1 MTLYLSTTAALR
13 PTPATAVVAELIR
26 IRGTVQG
33 VGFRPTVYRLAQQLG
48 LRGQVVNDG
57 QGVRVRVAGPAHGL
71 DQLVA
76 ELQRQAPPLARITA
90 VERQPLALA
99 AVPEA
104 DFTIGP
110 SQATAVRTE
119 MAPDAATCPQ
129 CVADM
134 FNATSR
140 YFHYPFTNCTHCGP
154 RLSLIRKL
162 PYDRQQTA
170 MAAFPLCAD
179 CQAEYQD
186 SQQRRFHA
194 QPIACPACGPQLW
207 IETGE
212 GDRLPLAA
220 DAGAQIAA
228 LLLAGEILA
237 IKGLGGVHLA
247 GDATNSA
254 TVGRLRQ
261 AKGRDHKPFALMVR
275 DLAVLAAY
283 ARVSP
288 QEAALLTSP
297 AAPIVVLNRQDT
309 EADLPLAPDLAPG
322 VASLGVMLPHT
333 PLHHLIFR
341 HLDRP
346 MVMTSGN
353 YTGQPQCIGNPETRQ
368 QLGSIASHLVLHN
381 RDILHRVEDSLV
393 RVVAGQ
399 VQVWR
404 RARGYAPV
412 PLALPPGFE
421 AAPPLLALGGE
432 LKSAFCLLRSGQAIL
447 SQHLGDLERGAVYQA
462 YQETLAW
469 YLEVFQHQPQG
480 LVIDR
485 HPEYLSSKLGQEWGD
500 RQGLPL
506 TRVGHHHAHIA
517 ACLAD
522 NQVPLGSAPVLGIAL
537 DGLGYG
543 EDDGLWGGEFL
554 LVDYRHCR
562 RLAHLKPVALL
573 GGSQAMRQP
582 WRNTYA
588 QLLAA
593 LGSWSTLAAQFG
605 DLELVAFL
613 DQQPRPL
620 LDAMLSQG
628 LNAPLSSSAGRL
640 FDAVAAALG
649 CCRLASYEG
658 QGAIALESL
667 VRSAD
672 LEAALASAYPFRV
685 LAGATAQ
692 DPLVLDPTPL
702 WPALLGDLQRPTAPG
717 LIAARFH
724 QGLAMAIAN
733 LAADLAHRH
742 RLTTVALSG
751 GVWQNAILATQV
763 PPLLTAQGLTV
774 LTHRQV
780 PTNDGGICLG
790 QAVVA
795 AARQMPLPSPG
806 LAV

>member
-1 MTLYLSTTAALR
+1 
-13 PTPATAVVAELIR
+13 
-26 IRGTVQG
+26 
-33 VGFRPTVYRLAQQLG
+33 
-48 LRGQVVNDG
+48 
-57 QGVRVRVAGPAHGL
+57 
-71 DQLVA
+71 
-76 ELQRQAPPLARITA
+76 
-90 VERQPLALA
+90 
-99 AVPEA
+99 
-104 DFTIGP
+104 
-110 SQATAVRTE
+110 
-119 MAPDAATCPQ
+119 MA
-129 CVADM
+129 
-134 FNATSR
+134 S
-140 YFHYPFTNCTHCGP
+140 
-154 RLSLIRKL
+154 
-162 PYDRQQTA
+162 
-170 MAAFPLCAD
+170 FPLCAD

-194 QPIACPACGPQLW
+194 QPIACPTCGPQLW
-207 IETGE
+207 IETSQ

-220 DAGAQIAA
+220 DVGAQIAA
-228 LLLAGEILA
+228 LLMAGDILA

-247 GDATNSA
+247 GDATNPV
-254 TVGRLRQ
+254 TVGRLRR

-275 DLAVLAAY
+275 DLTVLAPY

-333 PLHHLIFR
+333 PLHHLIFH

-353 YTGQPQCIGNPETRQ
+353 YAGQPQCISNREARQ
-368 QLGSIASHLVLHN
+368 RLGSIASHLVLHN

-399 VQVWR
+399 GQVWR
-404 RARGYAPV
+404 RARGYAPA

-421 AAPPLLALGGE
+421 ATPPLLALGGE
-432 LKSAFCLLRSGQAIL
+432 LKSSFCLLRSGQAIL
-447 SQHLGDLERGAVYQA
+447 SQQLGDLEQGAVYQA

-469 YLEVFQHQPQG
+469 YLEVFQHQPEG

-485 HPEYLSSKLGQEWGD
+485 HPEYLSSKWGQEWGD
-500 RQGLPL
+500 HQGLPV

-522 NQVPLGSAPVLGIAL
+522 NQVPLGSGPVLGIAL

-543 EDDGLWGGEFL
+543 EDGGLWGGEFL
-554 LVDYRHCR
+554 LVDYRQCR
-562 RLAHLKPVALL
+562 RMAHLKPVALL
-573 GGSQAMRQP
+573 GGSQAMAQP

-593 LGSWSTLAAQFG
+593 LGSWSTLEEQFG

-613 DQQPRPL
+613 GQQPRPL

-667 VRSAD
+667 IKQAD
-672 LEAALASAYPFRV
+672 LAAARASAYPFQV
-685 LAGATAQ
+685 VAGATAQ
-692 DPLVLDPTPL
+692 DPLVLDPAPL
-702 WPALLGDLQRPTAPG
+702 WPVLLRDLQCHTAPG

-724 QGLAMAIAN
+724 QGLARAIAH
-733 LAADLAHRH
+733 LARDLAQRH
-742 RLTTVALSG
+742 GLTTVALSG
-751 GVWQNAILATQV
+751 GVWQNTILATQV
-763 PPLLTAQGLTV
+763 PRWLTAQGLTV

-780 PTNDGGICLG
+780 PTNDGGLCLG

-795 AARQMPLPSPG
+795 AARQLPLP
-806 LAV
+806 

>member
-1 MTLYLSTTAALR
+1 MTPSLPVAPVLPSTPTAE
-13 PTPATAVVAELIR
+13 VKAELIR

-33 VGFRPTVYRLAQQLG
+33 VGFRPTVCRLAQHLS
-48 LRGQVVNDG
+48 LRGQVLNDG
-57 QGVRVRVAGPAHGL
+57 QGVLVRVAGPPQGIN
-71 DQLVA
+71 QLVV
-76 ELQRQAPPLARITA
+76 ELGRQAPPLARITT
-90 VERQPLALA
+90 VDRQPLALA
-99 AVPEA
+99 AVPEP

-110 SQATAVRTE
+110 SQATAVHTA
-119 MAPDAATCPQ
+119 MAPDAATCPR

-134 FNATSR
+134 FNPTSR

-154 RLSLIRKL
+154 RLSLIRGL
-162 PYDRQQTA
+162 PYDRHQTA
-170 MAAFPLCAD
+170 MAAFALCAD

-194 QPIACPACGPQLW
+194 QPISCPACGPHLW
-207 IETGE
+207 IETGG

-220 DAGAQIAA
+220 DVGAQIAA
-228 LLLAGEILA
+228 LLLAGRILA
-237 IKGLGGVHLA
+237 IKGVGGVHLA
-247 GDATNSA
+247 GDATNPV
-254 TVGRLRQ
+254 TVGRLRR

-275 DLAVLAAY
+275 DLTVLAAY

-297 AAPIVVLNRQDT
+297 AAPIVVLNRQET
-309 EADLPLAPDLAPG
+309 EIDLPLAPDLAPG
-322 VASLGVMLPHT
+322 VGSLGVMLPHT
-333 PLHHLIFR
+333 PLHQLIFR

-353 YTGQPQCIGNPETRQ
+353 YAGQPQCISNREARQ

-399 VQVWR
+399 GQVWR
-404 RARGYAPV
+404 RARGYAPA

-432 LKSAFCLLRSGQAIL
+432 LKSSFCLLRSGQAIL
-447 SQHLGDLERGAVYQA
+447 SQHLGDLEQGAVYQA
-462 YQETLAW
+462 YHETLTW
-469 YLEVFQHQPQG
+469 YLEVFQHQPEG

-485 HPEYLSSKLGQEWGD
+485 HPEYLSSKWGQEWGD
-500 RQGLPL
+500 RQGLPV

-522 NQVPLGSAPVLGIAL
+522 NQVPLGAAPVLGIAL

-543 EDDGLWGGEFL
+543 EDGGLWGGEFL
-554 LVDYRHCR
+554 LADYRHCR

-573 GGSQAMRQP
+573 GGSQAIRQP

-593 LGSWSTLAAQFG
+593 LGRWTALEEQFG

-613 DQQPRPL
+613 RQQPRPL

-628 LNAPLSSSAGRL
+628 LNAPLTSSAGRL

-667 VRSAD
+667 VSQAD
-672 LEAALASAYPFRV
+672 LAAAQASAYPFRV
-685 LAGATAQ
+685 VAGATAQ
-692 DPLVLDPTPL
+692 APLVLDPAPL
-702 WPALLGDLQRPTAPG
+702 WPALLRDLQRPTALG

-724 QGLAMAIAN
+724 QGLAQAI
-733 LAADLAHRH
+733 ADLARDLAQRH
-742 RLTTVALSG
+742 GLTTIALSG
-751 GVWQNAILATQV
+751 GVWQNTILAIQV
-763 PPLLTAQGLTV
+763 PRWLTAQGLTV
-774 LTHRQV
+774 LTHREV
-780 PTNDGGICLG
+780 PTNDGGLCLG

-795 AARQMPLPSPG
+795 AARQLPLP
-806 LAV
+806 

>member
-1 MTLYLSTTAALR
+1 MPRYLSTAAALLS
-13 PTPATAVVAELIR
+13 TPATGVVAELIR

-57 QGVRVRVAGPAHGL
+57 QGVLVRVAGLAHGL

-99 AVPEA
+99 AVPEV

-119 MAPDAATCPQ
+119 MAVDAATCPQ
-129 CVADM
+129 CVADI
-134 FNATSR
+134 FNPTSR

-154 RLSLIRKL
+154 RLSLIRGL
-162 PYDRQQTA
+162 PYDRHQTA
-170 MAAFPLCAD
+170 MASFPLCAD

-194 QPIACPACGPQLW
+194 QPIACPTCGPQLW
-207 IETGE
+207 IETGA
-212 GDRLPLAA
+212 GDRLPLAT

-228 LLLAGEILA
+228 LLLAGDILA

-247 GDATNSA
+247 GDATNPT
-254 TVGRLRQ
+254 TVGRLRR
-261 AKGRDHKPFALMVR
+261 AKRRDHKPFALMVR
-275 DLAVLAAY
+275 DLTVLAPY

-297 AAPIVVLNRQDT
+297 AAPIVVLNRQNT

-353 YTGQPQCIGNPETRQ
+353 YAGQPQCISNREARQ
-368 QLGSIASHLVLHN
+368 QLGSISSHLVLHN

-399 VQVWR
+399 GQVWR
-404 RARGYAPV
+404 RARGYAPA

-432 LKSAFCLLRSGQAIL
+432 LKSSFCLLRSGQAIL
-447 SQHLGDLERGAVYQA
+447 SQHLGDLEQGAVYQA

-469 YLEVFQHQPQG
+469 YLEVFEHQPEG

-485 HPEYLSSKLGQEWGD
+485 HPEYLSSKWGQEWGD
-500 RQGLPL
+500 LQGLPV

-522 NQVPLGSAPVLGIAL
+522 NQVPLGTAPVLGIAL

-543 EDDGLWGGEFL
+543 EDGGLWGGEFL
-554 LVDYRHCR
+554 LVDYHHCR

-573 GGSQAMRQP
+573 GGSQAMAQP

-593 LGSWSTLAAQFG
+593 LGSWSTLEEQFG

-613 DQQPRPL
+613 GQQPRSL

-649 CCRLASYEG
+649 CCRVASYEG

-667 VRSAD
+667 VREAD
-672 LEAALASAYPFRV
+672 LAAAVASGYPFRV
-685 LAGATAQ
+685 AAGATAQ
-692 DPLVLDPTPL
+692 DPLVLDPAPL
-702 WPALLGDLQRPTAPG
+702 WPALLRDLQRPTAPG

-724 QGLAMAIAN
+724 QGLAMAIAH
-733 LAADLAHRH
+733 LARDLAQRH
-742 RLTTVALSG
+742 GLTTVALSG

-763 PPLLTAQGLTV
+763 PRWLTAQGLTV

-780 PTNDGGICLG
+780 PTNDGGLCLG

-795 AARQMPLPSPG
+795 AAQQLPLP
-806 LAV
+806 

>member
-1 MTLYLSTTAALR
+1 MTLYLSTTAALL
-13 PTPATAVVAELIR
+13 PTPATALVAELIR

-346 MVMTSGN
+346 MVLTSGN

-667 VRSAD
+667 VRPAD
-672 LEAALASAYPFRV
+672 LAAALHSAYPFRV

-795 AARQMPLPSPG
+795 AARQIPPAPL
-806 LAV
+806 A

>member
-1 MTLYLSTTAALR
+1 TPSL
-13 PTPATAVVAELIR
+13 PATPPLSSPPMVGVVAELIR

-48 LRGQVVNDG
+48 LRGQVINDG
-57 QGVRVRVAGPAHGL
+57 QGVLLRVAGPPQAIN
-71 DQLVA
+71 QLVLG
-76 ELQRQAPPLARITA
+76 LQRQPPPLARITV

-99 AVPEA
+99 AVPEPG
-104 DFTIGP
+104 FTIGP

-119 MAPDAATCPQ
+119 IAPDAAPCPQ
-129 CVADM
+129 CVADI
-134 FNATSR
+134 FNPTSR
-140 YFHYPFTNCTHCGP
+140 HFRYPFTNCTHCGP
-154 RLSLIRKL
+154 RLSLIREL
-162 PYDRQQTA
+162 PYDRRQTV
-170 MAAFPLCAD
+170 MAIFPLCAD
-179 CQAEYQD
+179 CQTEYQD

-194 QPIACPACGPQLW
+194 QPIACPTCGPQLW
-207 IETGE
+207 IETSQ

-228 LLLAGEILA
+228 LLMAGEILA

-247 GDATNSA
+247 GDATNPTS
-254 TVGRLRQ
+254 VGRLRQ

-275 DLAVLAAY
+275 DLTVLAAY

-297 AAPIVVLNRQDT
+297 AAPIVVLNRRHT
-309 EADLPLAPDLAPG
+309 EASPPLAPDLAPG

-333 PLHHLIFR
+333 PLHHLIFH

-353 YTGQPQCIGNPETRQ
+353 YAGQPPCLTNRQ
-368 QLGSIASHLVLHN
+368 ARHQLGSIASHLVLHN
-381 RDILHRVEDSLV
+381 RPILHRVEDSLV

-404 RARGYAPV
+404 RARGYAPA

-421 AAPPLLALGGE
+421 AAPPWLALGGE
-432 LKSAFCLLRSGQAIL
+432 MKSSFCLLRSGQAIL
-447 SQHLGDLERGAVYQA
+447 SQYLGDLGQEAVYQA

-480 LVIDR
+480 LVVDL
-485 HPEYLSSKLGQEWGD
+485 HPEYLASKLGQEWGD
-500 RQGLPL
+500 RQGLPVI
-506 TRVGHHHAHIA
+506 RVGHHHAHIA

-522 NQVPLGSAPVLGIAL
+522 NQIPLGLGPVLGIAL

-543 EDDGLWGGEFL
+543 EDGGLWGGEFL
-554 LVDYRHCR
+554 LVDYRQCR

-573 GGSQAMRQP
+573 GGSQAMAQP

-593 LGSWSTLAAQFG
+593 LGSWSTLEEQFG

-613 DQQPRPL
+613 GQQPRPL
-620 LDAMLSQG
+620 LEAMLSQG

-667 VRSAD
+667 IKQAD
-672 LEAALASAYPFRV
+672 LEAALDSAYPFRV
-685 LAGATAQ
+685 LAGATSQ
-692 DPLVLDPTPL
+692 DPLVLDPAPL
-702 WPALLGDLQRPTAPG
+702 WPALLKDLQRPTALG

-724 QGLAMAIAN
+724 QGLARAI
-733 LAADLAHRH
+733 ADLARDLAQRH
-742 RLTTVALSG
+742 GLTTVALSG
-751 GVWQNAILATQV
+751 GVWQNTILATQV
-763 PPLLTAQGLTV
+763 PRRLTAQGLTV

-780 PTNDGGICLG
+780 PTNDGGLCLG

-795 AARQMPLPSPG
+795 AAQQMPSPG

>member
-1 MTLYLSTTAALR
+1 MPRYLSTAAALLS
-13 PTPATAVVAELIR
+13 TPATGVVAELIR

-57 QGVRVRVAGPAHGL
+57 QGVLVRVAGLAHGL

-90 VERQPLALA
+90 VERQTLALA
-99 AVPEA
+99 AVPEV

-119 MAPDAATCPQ
+119 MAVDAATCPQ

-134 FNATSR
+134 FNPTSR

-154 RLSLIRKL
+154 RLSLIRGL
-162 PYDRQQTA
+162 PYDRHQTA
-170 MAAFPLCAD
+170 MASFPLCAD

-194 QPIACPACGPQLW
+194 QPIACPTCGPQLW
-207 IETGE
+207 IETGA
-212 GDRLPLAA
+212 GDRLPLAT
-220 DAGAQIAA
+220 DAGAQIAD
-228 LLLAGEILA
+228 LLLAGDILA

-247 GDATNSA
+247 GDATNPT
-254 TVGRLRQ
+254 TVGRLRR

-275 DLAVLAAY
+275 DLTVLAPY

-353 YTGQPQCIGNPETRQ
+353 YAGQPQCISNREARQ
-368 QLGSIASHLVLHN
+368 RLGSIASHLVLHN

-399 VQVWR
+399 GQVWR
-404 RARGYAPV
+404 RARGYAPA

-432 LKSAFCLLRSGQAIL
+432 LKSSFCLLRSGQAIL
-447 SQHLGDLERGAVYQA
+447 SQHLGDLEQGAVYQA

-469 YLEVFQHQPQG
+469 YLEVFEHQPEG

-485 HPEYLSSKLGQEWGD
+485 HPEYLSSKWGQEWSN
-500 RQGLPL
+500 RQGLPV

-522 NQVPLGSAPVLGIAL
+522 NQVPLGTAPVLGIAL

-543 EDDGLWGGEFL
+543 EDGGLWGGEFL
-554 LVDYRHCR
+554 LVDYCHCR

-573 GGSQAMRQP
+573 GGSQAMAQP

-588 QLLAA
+588 HLLAA
-593 LGSWSTLAAQFG
+593 LGSWSTLEEQFG

-613 DQQPRPL
+613 GQQPRPL

-649 CCRLASYEG
+649 CCRVASYEG

-667 VRSAD
+667 VREAD
-672 LEAALASAYPFRV
+672 LAAALASAYPFQV
-685 LAGATAQ
+685 VAGATAQ
-692 DPLVLDPTPL
+692 DPLVLDPAPL
-702 WPALLGDLQRPTAPG
+702 WPALLRDLQRPTARG

-724 QGLAMAIAN
+724 QGLAMAIAH
-733 LAADLAHRH
+733 LARDLAQRH
-742 RLTTVALSG
+742 GLTTVALSG

-763 PPLLTAQGLTV
+763 PRWLTAQGLTV

-780 PTNDGGICLG
+780 PTNDGGLCLG

-795 AARQMPLPSPG
+795 AAQQLPLP
-806 LAV
+806 